1 MTGSVVQ
8 GTVASADGTVIAFE
22 TSGSGPALVLIDA
35 AGHHRGF
42 SSFDGLIPRLATDFT
57 VYHFDRRGRGG
68 SGDTPPYAP
77 QREIEDLAAL
87 LAVAGGSGFVY
98 GFSSGGLL
106 ALHAAA
112 AGVPIER
119 MALLEPPID
128 AGEDEAGQAAF
139 TAGLMELIDA
149 GHAAGAVDYFL
160 SGIGVPAE
168 IVDGMRGTDAW
179 SALVAVAPTLVYDSL
194 IERGDH
200 RPAARRGAHAHPAA
214 RQRRAA
220 APISPAWWPPP
231 PSCCPARPTG
241 ACRANGTACPT
252 TSWHPPWRST
262 SSVDRRR
269 PARRSEVRHHH
280 RRARHRFRHD
290 DARQVQD
297 RLHQRGV
304 DDVRRSA
311 FRDDRPSLIA
321 IRWSAKRQAWL
332 IRLDG
337 D

>member
-149 GHAAGAVDYFL
+149 GHAAGAVDYYL

-194 IERGDH
+194 ISTATTGRLL
-200 RPAARRGAHAHPAA
+200 AAVRTPTLLLDSAGSSADLTGMV
-214 RQRRAA
+214 AA
-220 APISPAWWPPP
+220 AAELLP
-231 PSCCPARPTG
+231 G
-241 ACRANGTACPT
+241 ATHRSLPGE
-252 TSWHPPWRST
+252 WH
-262 SSVDRRR
+262 
-269 PARRSEVRHHH
+269 
-280 RRARHRFRHD
+280 
-290 DARQVQD
+290 
-297 RLHQRGV
+297 GV
-304 DDVRRSA
+304 PDDVLA
-311 FRDDRPSLIA
+311 PALAAYFL
-321 IRWSAKRQAWL
+321 
-332 IRLDG
+332 G
-337 D
+337 